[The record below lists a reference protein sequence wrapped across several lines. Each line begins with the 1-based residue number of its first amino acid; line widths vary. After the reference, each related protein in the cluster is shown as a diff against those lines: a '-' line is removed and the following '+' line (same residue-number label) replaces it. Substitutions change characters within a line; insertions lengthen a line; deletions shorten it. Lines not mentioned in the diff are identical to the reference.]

1 MFYLNVLLGVPNHYA
16 SDRAIQVHTTSRTIS
31 IIIII
36 MSSAW
41 YGCVDDGRPCIGLV

>member
-1 MFYLNVLLGVPNHYA
+1 MLYLNVLLGVPDHCA
-16 SDRAIQVHTTSRTIS
+16 SDKAILVHNISRTIY

-41 YGCVDDGRPCIGLV
+41 YGCR